1 MTSHPSRWPSNKAWV
16 FWTDQYLISS
26 HCIFCLLNYW
36 RVFQIW
42 VKVPYILHYL
52 ILSRRTMFGSPAQSL
67 EDVLSVLSHPFHGAD
82 RVHAKCGGRHSE
94 CHHGQRLHS
103 LAGLIVV
110 TVYFKSYKYWR
121 NEFSLRYIFKIRRRR
136 ISRHWRQISI
146 TCFSWSMA
154 PWSSSCR
161 NVHLNT
167 STVLQLNANILFQAG
182 FGFLEAGSV
191 RSKNVT
197 NILIKNFADLCM
209 GIMETHHT
217 PL

>member
-1 MTSHPSRWPSNKAWV
+1 MTLLTSNSLSKAWV
-16 FWTDQYLISS
+16 FWMDQYLIFS
-26 HCIFCLLNYW
+26 HCIFYLLNYW
-36 RVFQIW
+36 SVCQIW

-110 TVYFKSYKYWR
+110 TVFFKSYKYWR
-121 NEFSLRYIFKIRRRR
+121 NEFSIRYIFKIRCRR

-146 TCFSWSMA
+146 TCFSFSTA

-161 NVHLNT
+161 NVHCTPQLSSNSTPTFSYRLDLGFSRLAQYAVRMWPT
-167 STVLQLNANILFQAG
+167 SW
-182 FGFLEAGSV
+182 
-191 RSKNVT
+191 
-197 NILIKNFADLCM
+197 
-209 GIMETHHT
+209 
-217 PL
+217 